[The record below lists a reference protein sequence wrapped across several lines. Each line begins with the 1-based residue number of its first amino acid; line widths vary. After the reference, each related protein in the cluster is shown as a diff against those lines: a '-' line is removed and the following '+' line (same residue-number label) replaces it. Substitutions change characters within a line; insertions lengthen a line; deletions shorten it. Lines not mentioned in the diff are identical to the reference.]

1 MSEATRALNERG
13 DRVEKL
19 DKTTADLQNDAQ
31 NNAEMAKKL
40 KQKKKSAT
48 SASKGVLIGS

>member
-40 KQKKKSAT
+40 KQKKSAT